1 MIQPKT
7 DFVSEQPIL
16 KQIINLALEKKA
28 ASLISLDVRGLSSF
42 TDFFVICSGDSEPQV
57 KAIADNIRKGTPHKP
72 KHLEGYENQNW
83 ILLDYFDIVVHVFK
97 RDQREYYALER
108 LWADAPAKEFNNES
122 NKITAD

>member
-7 DFVSEQPIL
+7 DFVSEQSIL

-108 LWADAPAKEFNNES
+108 LWADAPTKEFNNES